1 MVEDAPMGSM
11 YGLAPHSILTVRT
24 YGQGECSQDRSPAT
38 RPDHDALKERLARR
52 GFFQLIKAT
61 GDLSRLAVQLLGD
74 LGEGRGDRR
83 TWLRRR
89 GSPRSTSPA

>member
-1 MVEDAPMGSM
+1 MAEDASMGSM
-11 YGLAPHSILTVRT
+11 YGLAPRSILTVRT
-24 YGQGECSQDRSPAT
+24 YGQGECSQDRSPVT

-83 TWLRRR
+83 IWLRRR
-89 GSPRSTSPA
+89 ESPRSTSPA

>member
-11 YGLAPHSILTVRT
+11 YGLAPRSILTVRT
-24 YGQGECSQDRSPAT
+24 YGQGECSQDRSPVT

-61 GDLSRLAVQLLGD
+61 GDLSRLAVQLLG
-74 LGEGRGDRR
+74 EGRGDRR
-83 TWLRRR
+83 IWLRRR
-89 GSPRSTSPA
+89 ESPRSTSPA